1 MKECPRCGFEDHG
14 EGSECPQCG
23 IIYEKYYKLMAKK
36 EAGEEPAHEEE
47 EKEEEQRQIE
57 VPLGELPI
65 EEEQYVEQKTPY
77 EYLDDFVRKNY
88 VFIIA
93 GVFLLFVVSCIIFC
107 VKSRTVGKTGIV
119 SWYNILGEKAE
130 TDLLF
135 DTIDLLKRPI
145 YIDEEESTTSQDDE
159 IICVMSSG
167 TRVKVLKEAEEYYKI
182 KVLEGICEGEIGF
195 IIQDHF
201 EKL

>member
-1 MKECPRCGFEDHG
+1 MKECPKCGFEDY
-14 EGSECPQCG
+14 EGGIECPQCG
-23 IIYEKYYKLMAKK
+23 IIYEKYYNLMAKK
-36 EAGEEPAHEEE
+36 EAEEEPAHEEE

-93 GVFLLFVVSCIIFC
+93 VVFLLFVLSCIIFC

-135 DTIDLLKRPI
+135 DTIDLIKSPVHAV
-145 YIDEEESTTSQDDE
+145 EGESTDSQEEE
-159 IICVMSSG
+159 IICVMKNG
-167 TRVKVLKEAEEYYKI
+167 TRVKVIKKVENYYKI
-182 KVLEGICEGEIGF
+182 KVLQGVCEGDVGY
-195 IIQDHF
+195 IIQEHF